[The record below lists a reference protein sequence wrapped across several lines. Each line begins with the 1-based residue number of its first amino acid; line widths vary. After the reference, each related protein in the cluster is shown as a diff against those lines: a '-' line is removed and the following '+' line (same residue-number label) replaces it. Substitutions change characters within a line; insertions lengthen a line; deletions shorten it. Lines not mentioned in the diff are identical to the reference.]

1 MSKFINKHPLFILIL
16 FCILAY
22 SFNLAGLPVSIM
34 EARNFSVAKEMLTD
48 GNWFLTTMNA
58 IPRYEK
64 PPLPSWITSAFISF
78 DLNSLFLYRIP
89 TSIVAALGVI
99 FIYYLTKALSNIKQI
114 ALISALILGSSF
126 YYITIRFE
134 APSDTYTHAFMIGS
148 LLFMVRAIKNKK
160 NLILNICL
168 ALLFLG
174 FSVLSKG
181 PVSLYALYLPF
192 IIAYFIV
199 YKNTKRNYLIT
210 FISLILGTGLGAI
223 WYIYVRVEDPAVFTR
238 IASRET
244 SNWSSYNVRPF
255 YYYWS
260 FFVQSGVWTVPALL
274 SLFYPYFKAKVI
286 DKKLYQFSWLWTAL
300 VVILLSVIPEKKSR
314 YLVPVLIPLA
324 LNTAQ
329 IIHYQIKAK
338 QLDKVSKIGMKF
350 HYLLLLIIGISVV
363 TVPYFIEVRTT
374 EFWIWYYCLVLLM
387 FGFGAAVFF
396 NYSPLHLKNLFS
408 ATLVLITIITSVG
421 MYGIKFLQQN
431 ENYRT
436 LSEANLNKNDQAYYF
451 KTIRP
456 EAIWESG
463 VISKPIDFEN
473 KKYSDGIF
481 KVIVEEQHITEFKE
495 TLPQKYSILE
505 TEVYD
510 RNFFTPKKSSR
521 HKDDQVN
528 YVLTLKY

>member
-1 MSKFINKHPLFILIL
+1 MSKFINKHPIFILII

-22 SFNLAGLPVSIM
+22 GLNLTGLPISIM
-34 EARNFSVAKEMLTD
+34 EARNFNVAKEMLTD

-64 PPLPSWITSAFISF
+64 PPLPAWITSAFISF
-78 DLNSLFLYRIP
+78 DLNSVFLYRIP
-89 TSIVAALGVI
+89 TSIIAALGLI
-99 FIYYLTKALSNIKQI
+99 FIYYLIKILGNTKQI
-114 ALISALILGSSF
+114 ALMSALILGSSF
-126 YYITIRFE
+126 YYIVIRFE
-134 APSDTYTHAFMIGS
+134 APSDTYTHVFLIGS
-148 LLFMVRAIKNKK
+148 LLFMMRAIKNKQY
-160 NLILNICL
+160 LILNSCI
-168 ALLFLG
+168 AILFLG
-174 FSVLSKG
+174 LSVLSKG

-192 IIAYFIV
+192 IIAYFVV
-199 YKNTKRNYLIT
+199 YKNTKQNHLIN
-210 FISLILGTGLGAI
+210 FICLILGLGLGAI
-223 WYIYVRVEDPAVFTR
+223 WYIYVRIEDPAVFTK
-238 IASRET
+238 IASKET

-260 FFVQSGVWTVPALL
+260 FFIQSGVWTIPALL

-300 VVILLSVIPEKKSR
+300 VVVLLSVIPEKKSR

-350 HYLLLLIIGISVV
+350 HYLLLLIIGISVI

-387 FGFGAAVFF
+387 FGFGAAIFF
-396 NYSPLHLKNLFS
+396 NYSPLKLKKLFS

-436 LSEANLNKNDQAYYF
+436 LSEANLNKNDQVYYF

-473 KKYSDGIF
+473 NQPPDGIF
-481 KVIVEEQHITEFKE
+481 KVIVEKRHINEFKE
-495 TLPQKYSILE
+495 ILPQGYSIQK
-505 TEVYD
+505 TEVFN
-510 RNFFTPKKSSR
+510 RNFFKSKKESR
-521 HKDDQVN
+521 LNHVN

>member
-1 MSKFINKHPLFILIL
+1 MSKFINKHPLVFLIL

-22 SFNLAGLPVSIM
+22 GFNLTGLPISIM
-34 EARNFSVAKEMLTD
+34 EARNFNVAKEMLTG

-58 IPRYEK
+58 VPRYEK

-89 TSIVAALGVI
+89 TSLIAALGVI
-99 FIYYLTKALSNIKQI
+99 FIYFLTKVLSNRKQI
-114 ALISALILGSSF
+114 ALMSALILGTSF

-134 APSDTYTHAFMIGS
+134 APSDTYTHVFMIGS
-148 LLFMVRAIKNKK
+148 LLFMAKAIKNKQY
-160 NLILNICL
+160 LILNICL
-168 ALLFLG
+168 AIVFLG
-174 FSVLSKG
+174 CSILSKG

-199 YKNTKRNYLIT
+199 YKNTKQNYLISL
-210 FISLILGTGLGAI
+210 ISLVMGFGLGAI
-223 WYIYVRVEDPAVFTR
+223 WYIYVRVEDPAVFTK
-238 IASRET
+238 IASKET
-244 SNWSSYNVRPF
+244 SNWASYNVRPF

-260 FFVQSGVWTVPALL
+260 FFIQSGVWTIPALL

-300 VVILLSVIPEKKSR
+300 AVILLSVIPEKKSR

-329 IIHYQIKAK
+329 LIHYQIKTK
-338 QLDKVSKIGMKF
+338 KLDKVSQIGMKF

-363 TVPYFIEVRTT
+363 TAPYFIEVRTT
-374 EFWIWYYCLVLLM
+374 EFWVWYYCLVLLM

-396 NYSPLHLKNLFS
+396 NYSPLHLKKLFY

-421 MYGIKFLQQN
+421 LYGIKFMQQN
-431 ENYRT
+431 NDYRT
-436 LSEANLNKNDQAYYF
+436 LAEANLNKDDQVYYF

-463 VISKPIDFEN
+463 VISKPINFEDN
-473 KKYSDGIF
+473 QPEGVF
-481 KVIVEEQHITEFKE
+481 KVIIEKYRIAEFKE
-495 TLPQKYSILE
+495 ILPVGYSIQKIE
-505 TEVYD
+505 IYD
-510 RNFFTPKKSSR
+510 RNFFISKEKSR
-521 HKDDQVN
+521 HKDNHVN